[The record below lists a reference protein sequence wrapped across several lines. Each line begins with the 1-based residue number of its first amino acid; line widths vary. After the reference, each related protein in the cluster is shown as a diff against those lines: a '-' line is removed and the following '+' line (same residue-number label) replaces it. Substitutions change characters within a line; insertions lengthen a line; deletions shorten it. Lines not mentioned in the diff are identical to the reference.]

1 MIQKIV
7 LGSIYSE
14 PNSKKKTATLDHIA
28 ETYNQLNAK
37 YGKGL
42 YWILAG
48 DTNDLKLD
56 PILHLS
62 PNLKSVVT
70 KPTRLNP
77 DRVLD
82 NIIKDLPKWYQT
94 PECLPPLEADPGSGG
109 KQSDHLIV
117 TMTPICTINNK
128 PARTARVINV
138 RPMKQS
144 GIDLFGEWLNKQTW
158 KEVLE
163 AETLDEKAE
172 MLQNMLVDKVDEFLP
187 QKQRKVSSDDQPFC
201 TEEMKRFKRL
211 KAREFHKHRRS
222 VKWRE
227 LNAKYKKAVSK
238 ANRTYYKNVIKDLK
252 TAKTSQWYSMLKKL
266 CSYDQHKSDPVI
278 VNSIKHLSNEDQAKA
293 IVDKFSKVSQEYDPL
308 LAEDIKIPEFEE
320 ESVPQFR
327 PIDVQRKLE
336 KLKTNKSVP
345 PGDIPVKLIKL
356 FAAQIS
362 VPLCDVINTS
372 IKLGK

>member
-1 MIQKIV
+1 M
-7 LGSIYSE
+7 LSLHPRS
-14 PNSKKKTATLDHIA
+14 HHRA

-94 PECLPPLEADPGSGG
+94 PECLPTLEADPGSGG
-109 KQSDHLIV
+109 KQSDHLII
-117 TMTPICTINNK
+117 TMTPTCTINNK
-128 PARTARVINV
+128 TARTARVINV

-172 MLQNMLVDKVDEFLP
+172 MLQNMLVDKFDEFLSHNDSPSNFNSLWYLNHSVCEILHIILIFYSLLVQDYLPLPVFDTGLKLLCIP
-187 QKQRKVSSDDQPFC
+187 QD
-201 TEEMKRFKRL
+201 
-211 KAREFHKHRRS
+211 
-222 VKWRE
+222 
-227 LNAKYKKAVSK
+227 
-238 ANRTYYKNVIKDLK
+238 
-252 TAKTSQWYSMLKKL
+252 
-266 CSYDQHKSDPVI
+266 
-278 VNSIKHLSNEDQAKA
+278 
-293 IVDKFSKVSQEYDPL
+293 
-308 LAEDIKIPEFEE
+308 
-320 ESVPQFR
+320 
-327 PIDVQRKLE
+327 
-336 KLKTNKSVP
+336 
-345 PGDIPVKLIKL
+345 
-356 FAAQIS
+356 
-362 VPLCDVINTS
+362 
-372 IKLGK
+372 

>member
-1 MIQKIV
+1 MLQFKIWVLVGSTLSSETVGKVLSKPKLKQQLNWTEFEVRLHSYPEVHPPTHTNSQLARQADCTKECFKIQKIV

-109 KQSDHLIV
+109 KQSDHLII
-117 TMTPICTINNK
+117 TMTPICTINNTSAK
-128 PARTARVINV
+128 TARVINV
-138 RPMKQS
+138 RPMNNLVLICLGS
-144 GIDLFGEWLNKQTW
+144 G
-158 KEVLE
+158 
-163 AETLDEKAE
+163 
-172 MLQNMLVDKVDEFLP
+172 
-187 QKQRKVSSDDQPFC
+187 
-201 TEEMKRFKRL
+201 
-211 KAREFHKHRRS
+211 
-222 VKWRE
+222 
-227 LNAKYKKAVSK
+227 
-238 ANRTYYKNVIKDLK
+238 
-252 TAKTSQWYSMLKKL
+252 
-266 CSYDQHKSDPVI
+266 
-278 VNSIKHLSNEDQAKA
+278 
-293 IVDKFSKVSQEYDPL
+293 
-308 LAEDIKIPEFEE
+308 
-320 ESVPQFR
+320 
-327 PIDVQRKLE
+327 
-336 KLKTNKSVP
+336 
-345 PGDIPVKLIKL
+345 
-356 FAAQIS
+356 
-362 VPLCDVINTS
+362 
-372 IKLGK
+372 